1 MKGRTKEGS
10 EEGVKR
16 ELLSL
21 GKRTIRHWGDGGG
34 WHQHTHTH
42 SHIHTHSH
50 TPTLTHT
57 HSLSLSL
64 SLSRPLSSLCCCSVV
79 HFPVD
84 LADGKVHLLL
94 LSVSA
99 PSARLVVDGELI
111 ATRDV
116 GVDTL
121 SDCSPAGI
129 NCLLYIGQ
137 RSSVAGGAFRF
148 SGQIFLADLYPTEAL
163 AGFPYG
169 LISPSAV
176 AFDLL
181 RPRVHDAALTP
192 VDASGAYAFPG
203 DTALTLTSMPSI
215 AANMT
220 VVVDVEQAAGT
231 AGYVFAKTG
240 AGGVRYWALYAS
252 SFTNTV
258 TLFYRTRGSDAQ
270 RSLRFAYDLSSSEIR
285 TVTVAVAGARVVVEV
300 DGEEVGAANIG
311 GVLDDCTLGPDCTFT
326 VGSRVDASGNAAVF
340 FTGTIHRALLYPD
353 TTLSL

>member
-1 MKGRTKEGS
+1 MA
-10 EEGVKR
+10 V
-16 ELLSL
+16 
-21 GKRTIRHWGDGGG
+21 GGIN
-34 WHQHTHTH
+34 THT
-42 SHIHTHSH
+42 HIHTHSH